1 VALRVLLICGSLQ
14 AKSSNRAVL
23 EVVWARLAES
33 AADVE
38 ESTSVGHIPA
48 FNPDHQDIGG
58 DVVAE
63 FRDQIARCDA
73 VVISTPEYAAGI
85 PGALK
90 NALDWIVGS
99 GELYGKPVALL
110 SAGTTGGRYAR
121 DQLIRSLTWQGAHI
135 FAQLGVTAPRT
146 KSDRGGRIVDPI
158 TVGAIDDLTDVIL
171 RIGQLPPD
179 DRLKLVEQI
188 TGAAGVE
195 AGHIAP
201 VPEGRAD
208 WPRQRSEPRVGSIPE
223 QTSGPHI
230 R

>member
-1 VALRVLLICGSLQ
+1 VLLICGSLQ
-14 AKSSNRAVL
+14 TKSSNRALL
-23 EVVWARLAES
+23 EVVRSRLVGGATR
-33 AADVE
+33 VE
-38 ESTSVGHIPA
+38 ELTNLAHIPP
-48 FNPDHQDIGG
+48 FNPEHQENGG
-58 DVVAE
+58 PAVAE
-63 FRDQIARCDA
+63 LRDRIARNNA
-73 VVISTPEYAAGI
+73 VVISSPEYAAGI

-110 SAGTTGGRYAR
+110 SAGTTGGHYAR

-135 FAQLGVTAPRT
+135 FAQLGVAAPRT

-158 TVGAIDDLTDVIL
+158 TVGAINDLTDVIL

-195 AGHIAP
+195 PGHIAP
-201 VPEGRAD
+201 VPD
-208 WPRQRSEPRVGSIPE
+208 
-223 QTSGPHI
+223 T
-230 R
+230 